1 MIVNNIKGIENISQI
16 GNYEEGVLML
26 MYDDVVI
33 VNEKDLLRDY
43 HD

>member
-1 MIVNNIKGIENISQI
+1 MNNIDGIENEPCI

-33 VNEKDLLRDY
+33 TTEKELLRDY